1 MRDNFLWVEKYRPR
15 KISDVTGNEGAKAAF
30 TEWLKTKH
38 RTRRA
43 VLLYGPPGVG
53 KTTMVNAAAN
63 EFGFRVIE
71 MNASDARSEKAI
83 NSVAGPA
90 TSFVALDTFSTE
102 SKGSILF
109 MDEVDGIAGNEDR
122 GGVSAIVKI
131 IEESR
136 IPIIMAANNPDL
148 ERLRPLKK
156 VSTLI
161 RFQQIRTPLI
171 ILMLRRI
178 CEKEHIEAEFEALE
192 RIAQNSG
199 GDARSAIND
208 LQSLAETSRTLT
220 LQDTAILSYRNK
232 DISMDETLI
241 GYFSAKSLLD
251 ASTLLSRSSVDYDDL
266 LMAISDNLPNR
277 HSDAQNLSEAYDLI
291 SKADIFRG
299 RIGTENWHLLKY
311 FYNSLS
317 KAAAIS
323 PESYK
328 PFTLISPP
336 IRVMALFWTKGKRTA
351 LEAICAKI
359 GQRCHIS
366 RNCAKEDFIPFI
378 KLMITR
384 NKTNPVLS
392 WLGLEPEE
400 IDFLAKM
407 NKL

>member
-1 MRDNFLWVEKYRPR
+1 
-15 KISDVTGNEGAKAAF
+15 
-30 TEWLKTKH
+30 
-38 RTRRA
+38 
-43 VLLYGPPGVG
+43 
-53 KTTMVNAAAN
+53 
-63 EFGFRVIE
+63 
-71 MNASDARSEKAI
+71 
-83 NSVAGPA
+83 
-90 TSFVALDTFSTE
+90 
-102 SKGSILF
+102 
-109 MDEVDGIAGNEDR
+109 
-122 GGVSAIVKI
+122 
-131 IEESR
+131 
-136 IPIIMAANNPDL
+136 MAANNPDL
-148 ERLRPLKK
+148 EKLRPLKK

>member
-53 KTTMVNAAAN
+53 KTTMVNAAAK
-63 EFGFRVIE
+63 EFGSRVIE

-148 ERLRPLKK
+148 EKLRPLKK

-277 HSDAQNLSEAYDLI
+277 HSDAQNLSAAYDLI

-317 KAAAIS
+317 EAAAIS